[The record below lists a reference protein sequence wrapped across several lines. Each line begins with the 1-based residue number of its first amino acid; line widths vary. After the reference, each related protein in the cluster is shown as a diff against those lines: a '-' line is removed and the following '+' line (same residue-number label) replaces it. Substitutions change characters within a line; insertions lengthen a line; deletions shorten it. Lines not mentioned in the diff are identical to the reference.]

1 MFFIKFIGETQLKES
16 TKENLT
22 IAGIIGG
29 VLFAGTGIA
38 VLTSKYENKKNKE
51 RKEMIIAHNATTE
64 KELNAIKDLSVTEL
78 TNKILAN
85 TWIDSIIKNHV
96 VNAIKSGRNKIDTD
110 SAKQIYRV
118 ANDDF
123 ITNEDKISIITSI
136 CDGHIKSKEEL
147 DRESEVEKARYEYL
161 KVKEAEETE
170 RYKAHCKF
178 VEEKKKMEN
187 SLSKTKLIADA
198 SKDIFSVKISTGG
211 NKSAVTEE
219 KPTES
224 NLKNEEL

>member
-1 MFFIKFIGETQLKES
+1 MKES
-16 TKENLT
+16 TKEHLT
-22 IAGIIGG
+22 FAGIVGG
-29 VLFAGTGIA
+29 VLFVGTGIA
-38 VLTSKYENKKNKE
+38 ILTSKYENKKNKE
-51 RKEMIIAHNATTE
+51 LKEKILAHNEMTE
-64 KELNAIKDLSVTEL
+64 KELNSIKDLSITEL
-78 TNKILAN
+78 INKVLAN
-85 TWIDSIIKNHV
+85 RWIDSIIKNHV

-136 CDGHIKSKEEL
+136 CDGHIKTKEEL

-187 SLSKTKLIADA
+187 SLNKTKLIADA
-198 SKDIFSVKISTGG
+198 SKDIFSVKISAGAK
-211 NKSAVTEE
+211 KSADTEE
-219 KPTES
+219 KPKE
-224 NLKNEEL
+224 N